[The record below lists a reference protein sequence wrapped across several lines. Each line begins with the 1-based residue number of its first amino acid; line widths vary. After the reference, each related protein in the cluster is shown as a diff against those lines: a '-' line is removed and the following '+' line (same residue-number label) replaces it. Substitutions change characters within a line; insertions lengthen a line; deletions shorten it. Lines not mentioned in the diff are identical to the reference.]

1 MSKALFDP
9 GFSKILISGFIY
21 NIEILYYNLNK
32 IKNFGQKKTQFIL
45 TFQKGKGLF
54 DVYLGFYLGCMLWGA
69 CLKSME
75 NEKIE
80 GNPFLGGTYE
90 KERSLEEINYMKA
103 FVKSFD
109 RDSKYYLGKPF
120 KETMEMV
127 LAKTGFEKEK
137 VAFVGDRIYT
147 DVATGVKNG
156 AKGILVL
163 SGETKLEAVE
173 TSEVKPDAIFESIGE
188 MAAYL

>member
-120 KETMEMV
+120 KVDENKLKILDLYEEFV
-127 LAKTGFEKEK
+127 DANEGFSKTDTTDKIKLVGKLNNASKEDIELFNSK
-137 VAFVGDRIYT
+137 INEVINEN
-147 DVATGVKNG
+147 K
-156 AKGILVL
+156 IEELLVFCD
-163 SGETKLEAVE
+163 K
-173 TSEVKPDAIFESIGE
+173 I
-188 MAAYL
+188 